1 MRSAGQQ
8 GRVQVRAQVQDSPSA
23 LKASRIGAA
32 ISSSTD
38 DSILRSPSI
47 THGV

>member
-1 MRSAGQQ
+1 MGSSCGAER
-8 GRVQVRAQVQDSPSA
+8 RLNSPSA
-23 LKASRIGAA
+23 LKADRRGAA

-47 THGV
+47 TQGV